1 MRIRPNLRMFGMAA
15 AALIAIAPGIAPALA
30 ADRPRS
36 RLIIDPQ
43 TAFAMQIVATH
54 NQLRNAE
61 SVAPAL
67 WDRQLAATADA
78 YAAELART
86 GRFAHSSRDSRSG
99 QGENLWMGTRG
110 AFSFE
115 RMVSDWGSE
124 KHMFRP
130 GRFPD
135 VSTTGRWEDVGHY
148 TQIIWP
154 ASTRVGCAVRSSAQY
169 DYLVCHYGETGNVI
183 GQNVGLTGLASR

>member
-1 MRIRPNLRMFGMAA
+1 MITSRTVRHLS
-15 AALIAIAPGIAPALA
+15 AALALVMAIAPTPVSA
-30 ADRPRS
+30 AS

-43 TAFAMQIVATH
+43 TAFAMQMVAAH
-54 NQLRNAE
+54 NRIRSAE
-61 SVAPAL
+61 SVQPAL
-67 WDRQLAATADA
+67 WDKQLAATADA

-86 GRFAHSSRDSRSG
+86 ERFAHSPRDSRNG

-110 AFSFE
+110 AFSFD

-124 KHMFRP
+124 RSMFRA

-154 ASTRVGCAVRSSAQY
+154 ASTRVGCAIRSSARY

-183 GQNVGLTGLASR
+183 GQNVGQIATASR